1 MRSYAVTLLVFA
13 FLLLTV
19 AVSVGQQRS
28 TTTTTTT
35 TTQTTATGPEHNVE
49 GCIVKES
56 ADFFLLP
63 EHGRPFKL
71 QSNQDLSAD
80 EGHKVV
86 VSGKE
91 TAMNA
96 AAGAAAPSAP
106 GAPVAAGSA
115 PAASGSGND
124 LHRLSDR
131 EMIVDHVRSVTET
144 CPVNWNPGVR
154 RSTR

>member
-1 MRSYAVTLLVFA
+1 M
-13 FLLLTV
+13 
-19 AVSVGQQRS
+19 
-28 TTTTTTT
+28 
-35 TTQTTATGPEHNVE
+35 
-49 GCIVKES
+49 IKES

-91 TAMNA
+91 TALNA
-96 AAGAAAPSAP
+96 AAGAAAP
-106 GAPVAAGSA
+106 AGSA
-115 PAASGSGND
+115 PVASGSAPSVSGSGSD
-124 LHRLSDR
+124 LHRLADR
-131 EMIVDHVRSVTET
+131 EMIVDHVKSVSDT